1 MLLIFAIGGVLI
13 GPPLRKARI
22 AAASVRQSL
31 PARAGGM
38 PIRRAPV
45 RFIAVARSA
54 LP

>member
-1 MLLIFAIGGVLI
+1 MVVIGAIRI
-13 GPPLRKARI
+13 PEKAPI
-22 AAASVRQSL
+22 AAASVRHSL

>member
-1 MLLIFAIGGVLI
+1 MVAIGAI
-13 GPPLRKARI
+13 STPEKAPI
-22 AAASVRQSL
+22 AAAKVKHSR
-31 PARAGGM
+31 PARVGGI